1 MCFSFFFL
9 PGAALHAMLDFFQA
23 LVSASMANFSQKKLL
38 DLLINPVV
46 APTGAQ
52 IHKQGRASIAKC
64 VAALVT
70 QGSSPQSQQE
80 AHAVVNKFTTTL
92 TQAGGG
98 QPHQQTFA
106 LLAIGEIGK
115 HMYEEKIIST
125 TSSCIFNNFHFSL
138 GISSDLSKNTN
149 LKTAI
154 LESFNHPNEEVKQA
168 ASYAL
173 GNLSL
178 GNLKEYLPFVLGEIE
193 TKPKRQYLLL
203 HSLKEVRS

>member
-1 MCFSFFFL
+1 
-9 PGAALHAMLDFFQA
+9 MLDFFQA

-125 TSSCIFNNFHFSL
+125 ISSCI
-138 GISSDLSKNTN
+138 
-149 LKTAI
+149 
-154 LESFNHPNEEVKQA
+154 
-168 ASYAL
+168 
-173 GNLSL
+173 
-178 GNLKEYLPFVLGEIE
+178 
-193 TKPKRQYLLL
+193 
-203 HSLKEVRS
+203 